1 MKKARIFILVAALA
15 AGIGSGLASGQET
28 APGMQVSIK
37 GVEPFTYVC
46 IPHRGPFGA
55 INRTIDRLLEVSSL
69 QDIFPTGPLMSVFYG
84 SPIKLKPENLEWE
97 VGFPIS
103 PQLLAQPPLKAK
115 RWDYTLVAEA
125 YYDGPFEKVGETYA
139 KIYAW
144 LEANG
149 YEPDGPTMDMYV
161 SDPESMSP
169 DDYHTRIWVPC
180 KKK

>member
-1 MKKARIFILVAALA
+1 MKKTIILFLLTLLT
-15 AGIGSGLASGQET
+15 AGIGPSLAAGQET
-28 APGMQVSIK
+28 ASDLPVSIK
-37 GVEPFTYVC
+37 VVETFTYVC
-46 IPHRGPFGA
+46 IPHKGSFKA
-55 INRTIDRLLEVSSL
+55 INLTINRLMEVSNL

-84 SPIKLKPENLEWE
+84 SPIKTKPEDREWE
-97 VGFPIS
+97 VGFPVS

-115 RWDYTLVAEA
+115 SWDYTLVAEA
-125 YYDGPFEKVGETYA
+125 YHDGPFAKVGETYA
-139 KIYAW
+139 RIYAW

-149 YEPDGPTMDMYV
+149 YEPDGPTMEMYI

>member
-1 MKKARIFILVAALA
+1 MGKAAILLILIALA
-15 AGIGSGLASGQET
+15 VGTGPGIAAGQAAASDL
-28 APGMQVSIK
+28 QVSIK
-37 GVEPFTYVC
+37 EVEPFTYVC
-46 IPHRGPFGA
+46 IPHRGPFKA
-55 INRTIDRLLEVSSL
+55 INHTIDRLMEASNL

-84 SPIKLKPENLEWE
+84 SPIRTKPEDREWE
-97 VGFPIS
+97 VGFPVS

-115 RWDYTLVAEA
+115 SWDYTQVAEA
-125 YYDGPFEKVGETYA
+125 YHDGPFAKVGETYSA
-139 KIYAW
+139 IYAW

-149 YEPDGPTMDMYV
+149 YEPDGPTMEMYV

>member
-1 MKKARIFILVAALA
+1 MKKTSIFILVAAIA
-15 AGIGSGLASGQET
+15 TGIASGLASGQET
-28 APGMQVSIK
+28 ASSLRVSIK
-37 GVEPFTYVC
+37 DVEPFTYVC
-46 IPHRGPFGA
+46 LPHRGPFRA
-55 INRTIDRLLEVSSL
+55 INHTIDRLLEVSSL

-84 SPIKLKPENLEWE
+84 SPIELKPENREWE
-97 VGFPIS
+97 VGFPVS
-103 PQLLAQPPLKAK
+103 PQLLAQPPLRAK
-115 RWDYTLVAEA
+115 SWDSALVAEA
-125 YYDGPFEKVGETYA
+125 YYDGPFDKVSETYA

-169 DDYHTRIWVPC
+169 DDYHSRIWVPC